1 MARIR
6 TIKPEFFR
14 HAALFDAERETG
26 LPLRVAFAGLWTACD
41 RSGRFAWKPRELKLD
56 CLPFD
61 DCDFSRVLDALAT
74 RGFVSRYVVD
84 GVAFGFV
91 PSWDRHQIINNR
103 ESQSIFPEPT
113 EESIESITCTREARV
128 DDATA
133 TRHGNYQGEGKG
145 REGKGREVATTT
157 SVAVASPKLA
167 TKTEKPKTRETWD
180 AYSDAYERRYST
192 KPVANAKVNGQLSQ
206 LVSRLGAEE
215 APQVARWYVGLD
227 DSFYSR
233 QMHSVDSLL
242 TDAEKLRT
250 RWATGRSGSIAPSM
264 SYRERDAE
272 MARQTADKWMGSYA
286 PRRADHNTIDMEECH
301 ETTAR
306 ITQG

>member
-14 HAALFDAERETG
+14 HAALFDAEIETG

-61 DCDFSRVLDALAT
+61 ECDFSRVLDALAT

-103 ESQSIFPEPT
+103 ESQSSFPEPT
-113 EESIESITCTREARV
+113 EESIESMTCTREARV
-128 DDATA
+128 DDASA
-133 TRHGNYQGEGKG
+133 TRHGNFQGEGKG
-145 REGKGREVATTT
+145 KEGKGREVATTT
-157 SVAVASPKLA
+157 AVAVAPSKA
-167 TKTEKPKTRETWD
+167 GDKTEKPKTRETWQ
-180 AYSDAYERRYST
+180 AYSDAYESRYST

-215 APQVARWYVGLD
+215 APKVARWYVGLD
-227 DSFYSR
+227 DPFYSR

-242 TDAEKLRT
+242 ADAEKLRT
-250 RWATGRSGSIAPSM
+250 RWATGRSGSIAPAM
-264 SYRERDAE
+264 TFRERDAIA
-272 MARQTADKWMGSYA
+272 ARAAGDVWMGSYA
-286 PRRADHNTIDMEECH
+286 KNRNVIDMEDDH
-301 ETTAR
+301 AGSPR
-306 ITQG
+306 LAQG